1 MREILQGAAPIE
13 GQAAP
18 VPAVGPVLNEE
29 AIKDWKKKDVLARR
43 ILLTTIEPKLQNTLV
58 GCKTAHQIWIRL
70 SSQHNK
76 CAANNR
82 YVIQR
87 KFMNYDYQQ
96 GNKSPHTQTQQ
107 NLTTHSFSY

>member
-1 MREILQGAAPIE
+1 MCLIQMREVLQAAAPIE

-18 VPAVGPVLNEE
+18 VPVLGPLLNEE
-29 AIKDWKKKDVLARR
+29 AIKDWKRKDVLARR

-96 GNKSPHTQTQQ
+96 GNRLLYTHT
-107 NLTTHSFSY
+107 